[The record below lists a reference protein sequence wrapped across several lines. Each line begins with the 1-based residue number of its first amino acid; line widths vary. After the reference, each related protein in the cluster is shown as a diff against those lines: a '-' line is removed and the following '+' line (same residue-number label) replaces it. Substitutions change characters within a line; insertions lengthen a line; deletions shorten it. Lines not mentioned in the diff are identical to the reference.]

1 MSIKCEKRKKKH
13 INYSHF
19 MTKLARFALTL
30 MVLNERIECEIFSA
44 IILNDGWINDWI
56 RPCHSRLSA
65 LALWP

>member
-1 MSIKCEKRKKKH
+1 
-13 INYSHF
+13 